1 MNVLRTL
8 LRPSVLTDAF
18 AATIVVWWTWFV
30 THLPWLGIPEQ
41 VSVAAILAAW
51 LLALIICARAF
62 GKEGRTWGEAVVAS
76 GAAGF
81 LSALAGLLILGSKL
95 VEDPSPGAMGQA
107 SLKPGAIL
115 MAVGFLALG
124 TVLGLAGGAIGRFL
138 SKPRQ
143 RANDADENRRNW
155 LGRFGIVAA
164 VAVVPLLIVGGL
176 VTSSNSGMAVP
187 DWPNTYGSN
196 MFLYPIGPRA
206 TPAIYL
212 EHSHRLFGAL
222 IGLTAIVL
230 CALVFMY
237 DRRGF
242 VKLLT
247 LIVLALVIS
256 QGILGG
262 MRVLQG
268 SAEAAKD
275 AKWARVF
282 HGVLAQIIFCLFVA
296 IGVYLSPL
304 YQRVKAAVVAGFVS
318 FDPEGVKPKMFRIFS
333 AAALHT
339 TLLQLVFGAMYRH
352 TRSAHAL
359 WTHIGFSVLI
369 VVFVLLAAFAA
380 RGLRVSDAPAQK
392 FVRTIGG
399 LAAVCVGLQF
409 TLGWLTFLLGGST
422 LEARSIAEVLLR
434 TSHQANGALLLA
446 LVTILMLWGRIL
458 APKAKAIT
466 PGTAVAA

>member
-1 MNVLRTL
+1 MNALRTFF
-8 LRPSVLTDAF
+8 RPSVLTDAF

-41 VSVAAILAAW
+41 VAVAAILAAW
-51 LLALIICARAF
+51 LASITICARAF
-62 GKEGRTWGEAVVAS
+62 GREGKTFGEAVIAS

-81 LSALAGLLILGSKL
+81 ISAIAGLLILGSKL
-95 VEDPSPGAMGQA
+95 VEDARPGAVGPVA
-107 SLKPGAIL
+107 LKPGALLIAL
-115 MAVGFLALG
+115 GFVVLG
-124 TVLGLAGGAIGRFL
+124 TVIGLVGGAIGRAL
-138 SKPRQ
+138 SKPRL
-143 RANDADENRRNW
+143 RASDAEENRRSW

-164 VAVVPLLIVGGL
+164 VAVVPLLVVGGL

-206 TPAIYL
+206 TPAVYL

-230 CALVFMY
+230 CALVFIY

-242 VKLLT
+242 VKLLA

-268 SAEAAKD
+268 SAEASKD

-282 HGVLAQIIFCLFVA
+282 HGVLAQVVFCLFVA
-296 IGVYLSPL
+296 MAVFLSPM
-304 YQRVKAAVVAGFVS
+304 YQRVKAAAVEGLLQFGHT
-318 FDPEGVKPKMFRIFS
+318 GVKPKIFRIFAT
-333 AAALHT
+333 AAMHS

-359 WTHIGFSVLI
+359 WAHMGFSVI
-369 VVFVLLAAFAA
+369 VVIFVSLAAFASL
-380 RGLRVSDAPAQK
+380 GLRTPDAPAQR
-392 FVRTIGG
+392 FLRTLGT
-399 LAAVCVGLQF
+399 LAATCVGLQF
-409 TLGWLTFLLGGST
+409 LLGWLAFLLGGT
-422 LEARSIAEVLLR
+422 GLEPQSIPEVLLR
-434 TSHQANGALLLA
+434 TAHQANGALLLA
-446 LVTILMLWGRIL
+446 ITTIMMLWGRAL
-458 APKAKAIT
+458 APKSKVG
-466 PGTAVAA
+466 PGEPSAAA